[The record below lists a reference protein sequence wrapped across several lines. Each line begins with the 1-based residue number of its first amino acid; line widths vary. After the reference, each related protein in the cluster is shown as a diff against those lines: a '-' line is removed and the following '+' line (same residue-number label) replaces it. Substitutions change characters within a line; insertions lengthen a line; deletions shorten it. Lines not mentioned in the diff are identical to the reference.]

1 MGANDMTPMKYF
13 IIKAT
18 VDSVAGKCPLGN
30 RPGKKFVIKR
40 TTPAGMCLS
49 AFNAVSPAIQVLRYG
64 GSFPWEKNPDVA
76 YISCPDHLNRTVFKI
91 ERAGEV
97 IIQE

>member
-1 MGANDMTPMKYF
+1 MAQMKYSK
-13 IIKAT
+13 IRVT

-30 RPGKKFVIKR
+30 IPGKEFVIER

-49 AFNAVSPAIQVLRYG
+49 AFNSINPAIQVLRYG
-64 GSFPWEKNPDVA
+64 GSFPWEKNPDEA
-76 YISCPDHLNRTVFKI
+76 YICCPDHLNRTVFKL

-97 IIQE
+97 VIKK